1 MIGKNLTKKKK
12 REILTEL
19 ANKSILYKPLVWPR
33 LYRVSTKIRKKAVK
47 EALIKYTDFDNLS
60 KEEKKFLR
68 RDLVYSKVKYNISYM
83 EYFLYNFKEKNHF
96 QRKNFIPNKERSKY
110 IKLLN
115 TKKGY
120 TLLTD
125 KYSAYKIFKKYYKRD
140 LIKIEKAKDYEK
152 FTNFLKKHPV
162 FVSKPYN
169 SSFGKGIE
177 LIDSNIHKNKK
188 NLFNQLIK
196 NGPMVLEEKIV
207 QDETMSSL
215 HQSSVN
221 TFRIVTYKKPS
232 GEIVIHLPFIKVGQK
247 GSFVDN
253 GGAGG
258 ILALIDEKTG
268 VIITDGK
275 DELNNKYEKHPDTK
289 IKFKGFQIPMWNE
302 IKELAKSASKD
313 FDKAKYIGWDIA
325 IDKEKGP
332 VIVEGN
338 GRTQFIGQQITDEKG
353 KRKDLEKL
361 INYKKLK
368 RKAEVIY
375 KQNNWEE

>member
-1 MIGKNLTKKKK
+1 MSFTTEIKN
-12 REILTEL
+12 EICSNEYSRLE
-19 ANKSILYKPLVWPR
+19 SI
-33 LYRVSTKIRKKAVK
+33 AM
-47 EALIKYTDFDNLS
+47 LS
-60 KEEKKFLR
+60 GFLR
-68 RDLVYSKVKYNISYM
+68 N
-83 EYFLYNFKEKNHF
+83 NFE
-96 QRKNFIPNKERSKY
+96 
-110 IKLLN
+110 
-115 TKKGY
+115 
-120 TLLTD
+120 
-125 KYSAYKIFKKYYKRD
+125 
-140 LIKIEKAKDYEK
+140 
-152 FTNFLKKHPV
+152 
-162 FVSKPYN
+162 
-169 SSFGKGIE
+169 
-177 LIDSNIHKNKK
+177 
-188 NLFNQLIK
+188 
-196 NGPMVLEEKIV
+196 VLEEKIV

-215 HQSSVN
+215 HPSSVN

-232 GEIVIHLPFIKVGQK
+232 GEIVVHLPFIKIGQK

-275 DELNNKYEKHPDTK
+275 DELNNIYKKHPDTK
-289 IKFKGFQIPMWNE
+289 IKLKGFQIPMWNE
-302 IKELAKSASKD
+302 IKELAKTASKD
-313 FDKAKYIGWDIA
+313 FDEAKYIGWDIA

-368 RKAEVIY
+368 RKAKAIY